1 MRHLVRDRT
10 RTKMQPTR
18 FLDSATPPHIVTLVL
33 MAGIGALNMN
43 IFLPSLP
50 GMAAYF
56 GTDYAL
62 VQLTVSLYLAGTA
75 VLQLF
80 IGPLSD
86 RYGRRPVMIV
96 CLVLFLLATIVCIF
110 APTIEILLLGRV
122 LQAVVIAGIVLSR
135 AIVRDMVGPAQAASM
150 IGYVTMGMT
159 LVPMVGPTIGGI
171 LDQFFGWQANFVVTF
186 LFGVIVLFVVWKDL
200 GETNETMST
209 SFTAQFR
216 AYPELLRARRFWG
229 YTLTATF
236 ASGAF
241 FSFLGGGPYVASV
254 VLGMT
259 PAELGY
265 HFFFIALGYMI
276 GNYLAG
282 RFSTVIGLNPM
293 MVVGNLVACAG
304 MLLSIALFALGF
316 YHPMAFFGPI
326 FFVGFGN
333 GITLPN
339 ANAGIVSVRPHL
351 AGSASGL
358 GGAMMIGGGAALS
371 VLAGALLSP
380 QSGPYP
386 LLVVMLIS
394 ALAGVAASLYVVYVA
409 GQVGAVEEANP
420 AE

>member
-1 MRHLVRDRT
+1 M
-10 RTKMQPTR
+10 MPAR
-18 FLDSATPPHIVTLVL
+18 FLDPQTPPHIVTLVL

-56 GTDYAL
+56 ETDYAV

-75 VLQLF
+75 LLQVF

-86 RYGRRPVMIV
+86 RFGRRPVMIAG
-96 CLVLFLLATIVCIF
+96 LWIFLAATLLCVF
-110 APTIEILLLGRV
+110 APTVEILLFGRV
-122 LQAVVIAGIVLSR
+122 LQAAVIAGLVLSR
-135 AIVRDMVGPAQAASM
+135 AVVRDMVGPARAASM

-159 LVPMVGPTIGGI
+159 LAPMVGPTLGGV
-171 LDQFFGWQANFVVTF
+171 LDQMFGWQANFVATF
-186 LFGVIVLFVVWKDL
+186 VCGVIALLVVWRDL
-200 GETNETMST
+200 GETNTAMSA
-209 SFTAQFR
+209 SFAQQFR

-241 FSFLGGGPYVASV
+241 FSFLGGGPYVATNM
-254 VLGMT
+254 LGMT

-265 HFFFIALGYMI
+265 HFFFIAFGYMI
-276 GNYLAG
+276 GNFLAG
-282 RFSTVIGLNPM
+282 RFSTVIGLNQM
-293 MVVGNLVACAG
+293 MVIGNTVAASG
-304 MLLSIALFALGF
+304 MVLAIALALGGLS
-316 YHPMAFFGPI
+316 HPMAFFGPI

-333 GITLPN
+333 GMTLPN

-358 GGAMMIGGGAALS
+358 GGALMIGGGAALS
-371 VLAGALLSP
+371 VVASTLLSET
-380 QSGPYP
+380 SGPYP
-386 LLVVMLIS
+386 LLVVMLLS
-394 ALAGVAASLYVVYVA
+394 SLAGVAASLYVVYVA
-409 GQVGAVEEANP
+409 SKAPLAGDTAP

>member
-1 MRHLVRDRT
+1 MT
-10 RTKMQPTR
+10 PAR
-18 FLDSATPPHIVTLVL
+18 FLDPQTPPHIVTLVL

-56 GTDYAL
+56 ETDYAV

-75 VLQLF
+75 LLQVF

-86 RYGRRPVMIV
+86 RFGRRPVMIAG
-96 CLVLFLLATIVCIF
+96 LWIFLAATLLCVF
-110 APTIEILLLGRV
+110 APTVEILLFGRV
-122 LQAVVIAGIVLSR
+122 LQAAVIAGLVLSR
-135 AIVRDMVGPAQAASM
+135 AVVRDMVGPARAASM

-159 LVPMVGPTIGGI
+159 LAPMVGPTLGGV
-171 LDQFFGWQANFVVTF
+171 LDQMFGWQANFVATF
-186 LFGVIVLFVVWKDL
+186 VCGVIALLVVWRDL
-200 GETNETMST
+200 GETNTAMSA
-209 SFTAQFR
+209 SFAQQFR

-241 FSFLGGGPYVASV
+241 FSFLGGGPYVATNM
-254 VLGMT
+254 LGMT

-265 HFFFIALGYMI
+265 HFFFIAFGYMI
-276 GNYLAG
+276 GNFLAG
-282 RFSTVIGLNPM
+282 RFSTVVGLNQM
-293 MVVGNLVACAG
+293 MVIGNTVAASG
-304 MLLSIALFALGF
+304 MVLAIALALGGLS
-316 YHPMAFFGPI
+316 HPMAFFGPI

-333 GITLPN
+333 GMTLPN

-358 GGAMMIGGGAALS
+358 GGALMIGGGAALS
-371 VLAGALLSP
+371 VVASTLLSET
-380 QSGPYP
+380 SGPYP
-386 LLVVMLIS
+386 LLVVMLMS
-394 ALAGVAASLYVVYVA
+394 SLAGVAASLYVVYVA
-409 GQVGAVEEANP
+409 SKAPLAGDTAP